1 MSLKELLTLIVAIP
15 LLLFLANL
23 FPQTHIIFFVL
34 WMFYLGFDIAST
46 YSFYLEDPSQ
56 FQNNERNKLFVWFTK
71 KFSFKKAVLLFPLT
85 IELPLILF
93 FAFLPIPILYAYLF
107 PSIPNN
113 IVTCLAVSFGI
124 SSIGH
129 LQAAL
134 KNTKLNRNHH
144 KTLHNNVYSIERVHS

>member
-23 FPQTHIIFFVL
+23 FPQTHIILFVL

-56 FQNNERNKLFVWFTK
+56 FQNNERNTLFVWFTK
-71 KFSFKKAVLLFPLT
+71 KFGFKKTVLLFPLL
-85 IELPLILF
+85 IEVPLLLF
-93 FAFLPIPILYAYLF
+93 FAYLPLQSLHTYIF
-107 PSIPNN
+107 PDTSNN
-113 IVTCLAVSFGI
+113 LWACLAASFGI

-134 KNTKLNRNHH
+134 KNTKLNHKHH
-144 KTLHNNVYSIERVHS
+144 KKPGHASK